1 MTAHNQ
7 HPAQFGK
14 VAVLMGG
21 LSAER
26 EISLISGAAVLAALQ
41 RQGVDAH
48 GIDVGRDIV
57 SRLEAGSFARAFII
71 LHGRGGEDGVIQGA
85 LEMLGLPYTGSGVL
99 GSALGM
105 DKLRCKQVWL
115 GAGLPT
121 PEYVQLHSETDCAHA
136 LQRLGLPIMVKP
148 AHEGSSI
155 GMSKVID
162 GAELVAA
169 YRLAAR
175 YDSCVIAEHWIEGSE
190 FTIAILGR
198 EALPVIRLQTPHAF
212 YDYAAKYQADS
223 TRYLCPCG
231 LAAGQEAA
239 LQKLA
244 VQAFDA
250 VGAHGWGRVD
260 CMVDANGLPWLIE
273 VNTVP
278 GMTDHSLVPMAARA
292 AGLEFDT
299 LVMRLLA
306 TSLDAHNGAQ
316 A

>member
-1 MTAHNQ
+1 M
-7 HPAQFGK
+7 
-14 VAVLMGG
+14 
-21 LSAER
+21 
-26 EISLISGAAVLAALQ
+26 
-41 RQGVDAH
+41 
-48 GIDVGRDIV
+48 
-57 SRLEAGSFARAFII
+57 
-71 LHGRGGEDGVIQGA
+71 
-85 LEMLGLPYTGSGVL
+85 
-99 GSALGM
+99 
-105 DKLRCKQVWL
+105 
-115 GAGLPT
+115 
-121 PEYVQLHSETDCAHA
+121 
-136 LQRLGLPIMVKP
+136 
-148 AHEGSSI
+148 
-155 GMSKVID
+155 
-162 GAELVAA
+162 
-169 YRLAAR
+169 R
-175 YDSCVIAEHWIEGSE
+175 YDSCVLAEHWIEGSE
-190 FTIAILGR
+190 FTIAVLGR

-231 LAAGQEAA
+231 LAADQEAA